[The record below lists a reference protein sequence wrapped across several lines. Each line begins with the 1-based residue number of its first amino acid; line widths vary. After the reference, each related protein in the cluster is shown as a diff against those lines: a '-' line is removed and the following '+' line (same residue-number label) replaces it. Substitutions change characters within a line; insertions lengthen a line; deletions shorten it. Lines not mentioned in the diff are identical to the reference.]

1 MASRTSGLTRNWPT
15 ILSNNTVARYNFLTP
30 NQCNDGHDS
39 CGPTSNPVRQ
49 IDDWLTRSSANP
61 QLPPP
66 TSNNGAIF
74 ITWDEDFADQP
85 IGMIVLS
92 PLARGGGYFNNI
104 HYTHSSYLRT
114 MQEIFGVTPLLGD
127 AANATDLS
135 DLFTKFAI
143 APVGKS
149 TNGAF
154 QLTVT
159 GVVPGRTNFVEA
171 STNLTT
177 WNAMSTNI
185 STTNNFS
192 VLDNAATNHSKRF
205 YRAKEVR

>member
-1 MASRTSGLTRNWPT
+1 
-15 ILSNNTVARYNFLTP
+15 
-30 NQCNDGHDS
+30 
-39 CGPTSNPVRQ
+39 
-49 IDDWLTRSSANP
+49 
-61 QLPPP
+61 
-66 TSNNGAIF
+66 
-74 ITWDEDFADQP
+74 
-85 IGMIVLS
+85 
-92 PLARGGGYFNNI
+92 
-104 HYTHSSYLRT
+104 

-159 GVVPGRTNFVEA
+159 GVVPARTNFVEA

-205 YRAKEVR
+205 YRVKEVR